1 MNRRFGTNI
10 LTVHY
15 RGEAPMWVDLASG
28 QIQVAIGSYQ
38 AVSTVDARGVTG
50 AYRSPKLPEVPTLA
64 EQGMDDRTV
73 LLEGG
78 LPMLA
83 PAGTPEA
90 VLRAINQAALEWAN
104 TDRAQKL
111 RDTFAIPN
119 KPKNL
124 ADMRREW
131 ESEVPVWIKMAVDLG
146 LKLD

>member
-1 MNRRFGTNI
+1 
-10 LTVHY
+10 
-15 RGEAPMWVDLASG
+15 MWVDLASG

-38 AVSTVDARGVTG
+38 AFSTVAARGVKAIGVTG